1 MAHGGALS
9 SRKRV
14 VFTTPVLEHPPRGG
28 PELRIENSIKALSRI
43 AEVHVISRLSRAAIG
58 GSKAEAF
65 YSGLCASFAYAPSVG
80 GLRQNRYL
88 RRLRRLLLRSRTASR
103 DSSYIVRRAEV
114 VGADVIWFGYGNIS
128 FDVIEPVKLAAPHI
142 PVVCDT
148 DSVWSRFVLRELPLV
163 EDPQRREEIRH
174 TGEQKQAE
182 ERAWVELCEVT
193 TAVSEVD
200 AEYYRSI
207 TSNDRKVQL
216 FPNVIDLQSYAD
228 DVSPQK
234 EIRSPSI
241 FLAGTYGAATSPM
254 NRAAA
259 WFMDDVLPLVIKV
272 LPEARLYLIGR
283 GSDQV
288 LPASPRSDVVALG
301 EVDSVVPYLKHSD
314 VSIVPLSY
322 ESGTRFKILEAGACG
337 VPVISTTLGA
347 EGLPVT
353 HDKDILLADTPEA
366 FAEAV
371 IDVCRDRE
379 LATRLAA
386 NLSDLVGHHF
396 SIEALSE
403 NAVKVL
409 DATQDHPAV
418 G

>member
-1 MAHGGALS
+1 MH
-9 SRKRV
+9 
-14 VFTTPVLEHPPRGG
+14 
-28 PELRIENSIKALSRI
+28 
-43 AEVHVISRLSRAAIG
+43 
-58 GSKAEAF
+58 
-65 YSGLCASFAYAPSVG
+65 
-80 GLRQNRYL
+80 
-88 RRLRRLLLRSRTASR
+88 
-103 DSSYIVRRAEV
+103 
-114 VGADVIWFGYGNIS
+114 
-128 FDVIEPVKLAAPHI
+128 
-142 PVVCDT
+142 
-148 DSVWSRFVLRELPLV
+148 
-163 EDPQRREEIRH
+163 
-174 TGEQKQAE
+174 
-182 ERAWVELCEVT
+182 
-193 TAVSEVD
+193 
-200 AEYYRSI
+200 
-207 TSNDRKVQL
+207 L

-228 DVSPQK
+228 DVSQPK

-259 WFMDDVLPLVIKV
+259 WFMDDVLPLVIEV

-288 LPASPRSDVVALG
+288 LPSSPKSDVVALG

-371 IDVCRDRE
+371 VEVCRDRE
-379 LATRLAA
+379 LAVRLAA
-386 NLSDLVGHHF
+386 NLSDLVGRHF

-403 NAVKVL
+403 EALKVL